1 MKNKVATFL
10 APVALLAL
18 GACATPFKA
27 DVSRFQELPAPQGQS
42 FVVKAAD
49 PADAGGIEFS
59 QYAALI
65 AGEMTELGYVAAQ
78 NGTADMTVLLDYSVD
93 DGKERSILRQDPF
106 YDPYWGFGRSYR
118 PYIVRTRRGHRYI
131 SGYYDPFL
139 YSGFNRP
146 YDVDSFT
153 VYTSGLDLKIDRN
166 TDGKRLFE
174 GKAEAK
180 SPHEALI
187 FYGGSEL
194 QAVRSGEWKLHFPH
208 PYITVDGEP
217 GRDGKPARFGQMK
230 PKAITQSGIEGIAS
244 RHGYRVEQIGLSL
257 FNLKDDPGETR
268 DLAQEHPEIVA
279 RLQKLAEPMRKELG
293 DDLMKVKGS
302 ANRPLGLAP

>member
-1 MKNKVATFL
+1 MTTLVSTFRKAALCMAPLSLLTL
-10 APVALLAL
+10 A
-18 GACATPFKA
+18 ACATSFKA

-49 PADAGGIEFS
+49 PADAGGIEFG

-65 AGEMTELGYVAAQ
+65 ASEMAELGYVPAQ
-78 NGTADMTVLLDYSVD
+78 GGSADMTVLLDYDVD
-93 DGKERSILRQDPF
+93 SGKERTIVRQDPF
-106 YDPYWGFGRSYR
+106 YDPYWGFGGVYR

-166 TDGKRLFE
+166 ADGKRLFE

-180 SPHEALI
+180 SRSNKLAYLVPNLVEAM
-187 FYGGSEL
+187 FTGFPGN
-194 QAVRSGEWKLHFPH
+194 SGE
-208 PYITVDGEP
+208 TV
-217 GRDGKPARFGQMK
+217 RISVA
-230 PKAITQSGIEGIAS
+230 
-244 RHGYRVEQIGLSL
+244 
-257 FNLKDDPGETR
+257 
-268 DLAQEHPEIVA
+268 PEE
-279 RLQKLAEPMRKELG
+279 KK
-293 DDLMKVKGS
+293 
-302 ANRPLGLAP
+302 

>member
-10 APVALLAL
+10 LPVAVLAL

-78 NGTADMTVLLDYSVD
+78 NGAADMTVLLDYSVD
-93 DGKERSILRQDPF
+93 GGKERSILRQDPF

-166 TDGKRLFE
+166 ADGKRVFE

-180 SPHEALI
+180 SRSNKLPYLVPNLVEAM
-187 FYGGSEL
+187 FTGFPGN
-194 QAVRSGEWKLHFPH
+194 SGE
-208 PYITVDGEP
+208 TV
-217 GRDGKPARFGQMK
+217 RISVA
-230 PKAITQSGIEGIAS
+230 
-244 RHGYRVEQIGLSL
+244 
-257 FNLKDDPGETR
+257 
-268 DLAQEHPEIVA
+268 PEEK
-279 RLQKLAEPMRKELG
+279 R
-293 DDLMKVKGS
+293 
-302 ANRPLGLAP
+302 